1 MTGSRLIAA
10 LVLIGLWFLIFPAL
24 AHAWTP
30 GTHIYLGETVLA
42 NLHLLPPQ
50 VATLLQA
57 FPFDFLYGS
66 IAPDTSIAKKY
77 VPAGRHSHYW
87 NVGQETLDRAPN
99 DALRAFGLG
108 YLSHLAADAIAHNY
122 FIPRQLVL
130 TTSTRSM
137 GHTYWESR
145 VETHLSGRYA
155 RRAREIILLDQSAA
169 DRHLE
174 RIISPTLFSV
184 KTNRRLFRGL
194 VHLTHTKSWHR
205 AMQVQRDRSRWDLT
219 DMDVERHLGSAY
231 DVTVEMLAAAE
242 EGNLEQLTARAL
254 DPNGHQALKAA
265 KRLRKRVMAAGT
277 LGSPSRLLELA
288 EEHFGVRSL
297 DLGYWARS
305 EVERPWLVPVLEPEE
320 KLRPL
325 IALPGE

>member
-1 MTGSRLIAA
+1 MTGGRFAA
-10 LVLIGLWFLIFPAL
+10 AVVLVGLCILFFPAL

-57 FPFDFLYGS
+57 FPFDFLYGT

-77 VPAGRHSHYW
+77 VPAGRHSHFW

-108 YLSHLAADAIAHNY
+108 YLSHLAGDAIAHNY
-122 FIPRQLVL
+122 FVPRQLVL

-174 RIISPTLFSV
+174 RIISPTIFSV
-184 KTNRRLFRGL
+184 KTNRRLFRGM
-194 VHLTHTKSWHR
+194 VHLTHTKSWRR
-205 AMQVQRDRSRWDLT
+205 AMQAQRGRSRWDLT
-219 DMDVERHLGSAY
+219 DMDVERHLSTAY

-242 EGNLEQLTARAL
+242 AGNLESLTARGL
-254 DPNGHQALKAA
+254 DPNGHSALKAA
-265 KRLRKRVMAAGT
+265 KRLRKRVMDAGT
-277 LGSPSRLLELA
+277 LGSPSRLLDLA
-288 EEHFGVRSL
+288 EENFGVRSL
-297 DLGYWARS
+297 ELGFWAKS
-305 EVERPWLVPVLEPEE
+305 AVERPWLRPADETPPER
-320 KLRPL
+320 KRL
-325 IALPGE
+325 IGLAE

>member
-10 LVLIGLWFLIFPAL
+10 LVLAGLWLLIHPAS

-30 GTHIYLGETVLA
+30 GTHIYLGETILA
-42 NLHLLPPQ
+42 NLHLLPSQ

-57 FPFDFLYGS
+57 FPFDFLYGN

-77 VPAGRHSHYW
+77 VPAGRHSHFW
-87 NVGQETLDRAPN
+87 NVGQETVDRAPN

-130 TTSTRSM
+130 TSSTRSM

-145 VETHLSGRYA
+145 VDTHLSGRYA
-155 RRAREIILLDQSAA
+155 RRAREIIQLDQSAA

-184 KTNRRLFRGL
+184 KTNRRLFRGM
-194 VHLTHTKSWHR
+194 VHLAHTKSYHR
-205 AMQVQRDRSRWDLT
+205 AMQAQRDRSRWDLT
-219 DMDVERHLGSAY
+219 DRDVERHLGSAY

-242 EGNLEQLTARAL
+242 GGNLERLTARAL
-254 DPNGHQALKAA
+254 DPNGHMALKAA
-265 KRLRKRVMAAGT
+265 KLLRRKVLNAGS

-288 EEHFGVRSL
+288 EENFGVRAL
-297 DLGYWARS
+297 DLGYWSRS
-305 EVERPWLVPVLEPEE
+305 EVERPWLKPVPEPEE
-320 KLRPL
+320 RKRL
-325 IALPGE
+325 IGLAE